1 MSIQRTPTYD
11 KSHYSWQPPSSQASE
26 SLIQDP
32 GKSSTGGAAA
42 PEEAPTTSG
51 GAPDVSS
58 YFHLPHQP
66 ADATE
71 KDVALD
77 TQPGHLKR
85 SSFNYQHSSEE
96 YRKKLEEE
104 VNNDEDEPFAADS
117 AAGGRRRGSISS
129 KPFKPSAKRTKS
141 WDYRDKRGEM
151 QMSMMHDD
159 EAQATGP
166 GFSES

>member
-32 GKSSTGGAAA
+32 GKSSTGGAEA
-42 PEEAPTTSG
+42 PEEAPKTSG
-51 GAPDVSS
+51 GMPDVSS

-71 KDVALD
+71 EDVALD
-77 TQPGHLKR
+77 SQPGLLKR
-85 SSFNYQHSSEE
+85 STFNYKQSSEE
-96 YRKKLEEE
+96 YKKKLEEE
-104 VNNDEDEPFAADS
+104 GSNDDDESFTPDA
-117 AAGGRRRGSISS
+117 AAGGRRGSITS
-129 KPFKPSAKRTKS
+129 KPFKPSTKRTKS

-151 QMSMMHDD
+151 QMSMMQDD
-159 EAQATGP
+159 EGQGTGP